1 MKLTCSFITGCVLL
15 TLLLLALSAP
25 TMAEPNNF
33 VTAQVSSLITSG
45 EPLIVSG
52 SVWGTT
58 IPKSVQIWFFDTD
71 YATMTETV
79 VKPDKTF
86 FAKIPTDGIR
96 NTKYYVIVDNP
107 GDDLKFA
114 LTMNNTIGDVL
125 ITATGSKLFSFKGA
139 NALQGTEA
147 ATAITTALTLQ
158 GVDDVYYQTT
168 LDISDPLL
176 FFKPSNINGRAG
188 EPQNIDIVLSS
199 AGNGISKYGV
209 SASLDQFVIMIFPPF
224 PVPPKPKIIGVTFPS
239 WANGSSTI
247 STSGYSVYLSAVDA
261 GDQIRQNAT
270 NVTLATITVASNQYS
285 WASLNLGLTSNIL
298 YVLDESGASI
308 PIRKY
313 SGSIVIGKELPHI
326 TWLDPMTTRACLGD
340 LNLTIN
346 GGGFT
351 RNSTLLVDSR
361 ISVNSTYISPTRL
374 NAIIPG
380 ELISP
385 YGYRSGTRE
394 ITVMDPS
401 TGTFLYSNNATLWI
415 YDPPAPSINKII
427 PQSVVAGQNELNITV
442 KGFNFIKGSTVQIDE
457 KDLSTKYKSSMTL
470 SAQVPSEW
478 LATSGLKAIRVMTPI
493 TSGPLYSNSL
503 TLRVKSVPPIIDAIN
518 PQNVRAGGGKFAL
531 TIPGGHFVA
540 GSKVQWNG
548 KNLPTTYLYSTALR
562 ASISREL
569 IRSPKNATIRAI
581 NPGVNGGSSNGVIL
595 KIL

>member
-1 MKLTCSFITGCVLL
+1 M
-15 TLLLLALSAP
+15 AAP
-25 TMAEPNNF
+25 KNF

-79 VKPDKTF
+79 VMPDNTF
-86 FAKIPTDGIR
+86 SAKIPTDGIR
-96 NTKYYVIVDNP
+96 NTKYYVIVENP

-114 LTMNNTIGDVL
+114 LTMNNTVGDVL
-125 ITATGSKLFSFKGA
+125 VTATGSKLFSFKGA

-147 ATAITTALTLQ
+147 ASAITTALTLQ

-176 FFKPSNINGRAG
+176 SFKPSNINGRAG

-199 AGNGISKYGV
+199 AENGISKYGV
-209 SASLDQFVIMIFPPF
+209 SASLDQIVIMIFPP
-224 PVPPKPKIIGVTFPS
+224 PTVPPKPKIIGVTFPS
-239 WANGSSTI
+239 WANGSSKI
-247 STSGYSVYLSAVDA
+247 STSGYSVYLSAVDT

-270 NVTLATITVASNQYS
+270 NVTLATITVASDQYS

-308 PIRKY
+308 PLRNY
-313 SGSIVIGKELPHI
+313 PGYIVIGKELPHI
-326 TWLDPMTTRACLGD
+326 TRLDPMTIRSCLGD
-340 LNLTIN
+340 LNLTIY

-351 RNSTLLVDSR
+351 RNSTVLINSR

-374 NAIIPG
+374 NALIPG

-385 YGYRSGTRE
+385 YGCRSGTRQ
-394 ITVMDPS
+394 ITVMDTTEGVPP
-401 TGTFLYSNNATLWI
+401 YSNSATLWI
-415 YDPPAPSINKII
+415 FDLPPALITKIT
-427 PQSVVAGQNELNITV
+427 PQSVVAGQTELNITV
-442 KGFNFIKGSTVQIDE
+442 KGFNFINGSTVQIDE
-457 KDLSTKYKSSMTL
+457 KDLSTKYESIKIL
-470 SAQVPSEW
+470 SAQIPSEC
-478 LATSGLKAIRVMTPI
+478 LATPGLKAIRVMTPV

-503 TLRVKSVPPIIDAIN
+503 NFRVKSVPPIIDAIN
-518 PQNVRAGGGKFAL
+518 PQSVSAGGGKFAL
-531 TIPGGHFVA
+531 TITGSHFVA

-581 NPGVNGGSSNGVIL
+581 NPGVSGGSSNGVIL